1 MQRSRH
7 KTRERLRYDGD
18 KEEELMR
25 QFGLDYVLGPD
36 GQDNVPVP
44 EILACLI
51 MEAGEWC
58 NIGMYGSA
66 VPLYEDALSLL
77 NHFPN
82 GPLRCEPIYWLRA
95 RCYYEMDHF
104 EKVIQDCTQ
113 VINFD
118 KGGTLPCTWH
128 CYPMKVEAYL
138 ETGQI
143 YKALET
149 AYEFHIHC
157 PWLPQATAIIGD
169 LRRQLEA
176 EERKRKKLG
185 DKLIQEE
192 QSKRRRTVRAKP
204 PLMKKKKKKA
214 KDPRTAAASKRGAT
228 NETYSNESDASSH
241 SSMSDSE
248 PQGLEGEEDTDQGAL
263 AMVGK
268 SLPPIS
274 THNRF
279 VNVPEVETRKQKH
292 TVTSTKRRN
301 HSNVHVATRST
312 TGVLAATSPR
322 HVREFPSMM
331 IGKSQSH
338 RSFSKREQPFQSP
351 IVQATARTERRG
363 VPYTSPT
370 LRRAETSYPKRLFPT
385 CLEDINKGNTAMQEA
400 KCYYCQLQCN
410 SKQQLQKHYQGKKH
424 RAKLL
429 SDDSDGMWQQR
440 RPPPGVPGGQ
450 YKMCPYGFER
460 CIHRTLCTYAHTKE
474 ELKEWQERYNIR
486 KKTLNKAQS
495 SGTYGY
501 SFGERLA
508 EEFKTKGKVELL
520 STTVQYARLLAEPE
534 GTSVMFPER
543 GREYTWTMK
552 VQVGSSNFSV
562 VSKLLN
568 ASPF

>member
-7 KTRERLRYDGD
+7 QTRERLRYDGD

-36 GQDNVPVP
+36 GHDNVPVP

-118 KGGTLPCTWH
+118 KGGTFPCTWH
-128 CYPMKVEAYL
+128 CYTMKVDAYL

-169 LRRQLEA
+169 LRRRLEA
-176 EERKRKKLG
+176 EECKRKKLG
-185 DKLIQEE
+185 DKLIQQEE
-192 QSKRRRTVRAKP
+192 QSKRRRTVRDKP

-214 KDPRTAAASKRGAT
+214 KDPRTAGASKRGAT
-228 NETYSNESDASSH
+228 NETTSNESDTSST
-241 SSMSDSE
+241 SDSE
-248 PQGLEGEEDTDQGAL
+248 PQGVEEMDPDQAAL

-279 VNVPEVETRKQKH
+279 INAPQEETRKQKH
-292 TVTSTKRRN
+292 TVTSTKRRT
-301 HSNVHVATRST
+301 HPNVHVAARST
-312 TGVLAATSPR
+312 ADGPAATSPR

-338 RSFSKREQPFQSP
+338 RGFSKREQPFQSP
-351 IVQATARTERRG
+351 RVQATARSERHSMS
-363 VPYTSPT
+363 YTS
-370 LRRAETSYPKRLFPT
+370 
-385 CLEDINKGNTAMQEA
+385 
-400 KCYYCQLQCN
+400 
-410 SKQQLQKHYQGKKH
+410 
-424 RAKLL
+424 
-429 SDDSDGMWQQR
+429 
-440 RPPPGVPGGQ
+440 
-450 YKMCPYGFER
+450 
-460 CIHRTLCTYAHTKE
+460 
-474 ELKEWQERYNIR
+474 
-486 KKTLNKAQS
+486 
-495 SGTYGY
+495 
-501 SFGERLA
+501 
-508 EEFKTKGKVELL
+508 
-520 STTVQYARLLAEPE
+520 
-534 GTSVMFPER
+534 
-543 GREYTWTMK
+543 
-552 VQVGSSNFSV
+552 GSESR
-562 VSKLLN
+562 
-568 ASPF
+568 